1 MIATV
6 NFTIEFCYCPNTI
19 LVLVV
24 VSSID
29 NSRQIEP
36 ASTVLI
42 AVDLVPPPRLIPV
55 PSLPCPSAGTQTSAY
70 FSDVSKKKKK
80 KTPKKAYHRRWEEGG
95 NPTFIGAPGSF
106 ISTATVYVQSSG
118 SLPRS
123 GAATESFIRQALN
136 CASNPAIVISSNR
149 FFSSPTPPPASAN
162 CCKSKSPYPPS
173 NGTFGNVLRSKMYLS
188 NGIFLGEIIIRLTF
202 DTLP

>member
-80 KTPKKAYHRRWEEGG
+80 KKHQKKLITDGGRRGGIPHLSALPAPSSPPPQCTCSLQVAYPDLEQRRK
-95 NPTFIGAPGSF
+95 A
-106 ISTATVYVQSSG
+106 SSG
-118 SLPRS
+118 RP
-123 GAATESFIRQALN
+123 
-136 CASNPAIVISSNR
+136 
-149 FFSSPTPPPASAN
+149 
-162 CCKSKSPYPPS
+162 
-173 NGTFGNVLRSKMYLS
+173 
-188 NGIFLGEIIIRLTF
+188 
-202 DTLP
+202 